1 MDSSWDG
8 SPHSQQE
15 GRDAI
20 VSLLILDTVVPAVI
34 DGKSH
39 RGHLVTWRE
48 IQPHLGMMA
57 Q

>member
-48 IQPHLGMMA
+48 IPTWE
-57 Q
+57 